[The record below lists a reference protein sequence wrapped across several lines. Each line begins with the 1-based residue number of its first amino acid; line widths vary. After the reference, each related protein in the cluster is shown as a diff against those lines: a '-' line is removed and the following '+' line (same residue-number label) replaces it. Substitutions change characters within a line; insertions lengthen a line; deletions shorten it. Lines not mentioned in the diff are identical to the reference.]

1 MKVNIAT
8 RAARVLGAMDAQEAS
23 FLDQNVRFH
32 AAGGDLD
39 AFVGVTYDG
48 SGGVRIEEGT
58 DGQTRLSC
66 AAGRGWCTAIKH
78 LLERG
83 ADVNLCTR
91 PGGWAPLHIAAE
103 DGSCDAVVLL
113 LDAGARVDNTTQM
126 KNTALH
132 FAAANGHSKLCKLLL
147 SRGAS
152 LDARN
157 IGGRDPE
164 ARARFNLHT
173 TPLRLLAAVRAAGG
187 WRPYVA
193 AQRKPYLDTLLAL
206 RQRLPALRER
216 GRASMSSSVR
226 LHERLFLGTPDDI
239 FRNVL
244 TFWRSD
250 RDD

>member
-152 LDARN
+152 LDVRN
-157 IGGRDPE
+157 NAAKDPE
-164 ARARFNLHT
+164 AHAR
-173 TPLRLLAAVRAAGG
+173 RLGNTATAAFLAEVRAAGG
-187 WRPYVA
+187 WAKYVA
-193 AQRKPYLDTLLAL
+193 APRADLLA
-206 RQRLPALRER
+206 RRRELPSLRER
-216 GRASMSSSVR
+216 GRASPSTVR
-226 LHERLFLGTPDDI
+226 AHERLFLNTTLPDD
-239 FRNVL
+239 VL
-244 TFWRSD
+244 CHILAYWRTA
-250 RDD
+250 RDYSG